1 LKHFKDET
9 DESLDTII
17 ESIIHKTLLT
27 SEPLKEALEQ
37 GDIDISEFNDNFDY
51 VHPVNKLLIK
61 TVRLTRDFLKLW
73 DPSFKPGNST
83 IDTLIKAIQKKNYE
97 MITPSVKGLHAEVQL
112 VITILNNH
120 TQESY
125 IGISKLSCSH
135 CTLLIET
142 FNKMGYMM
150 HYRGSHTKALG
161 NWPLAQQFVED
172 VNFFSKF
179 IGNKA
184 FEVYSLMDSQEQ
196 QESIEFISGLGQH
209 KKLELD
215 SIRSISKTSPVK
227 QKPKKTEKLV
237 SGLEADFSDSDE
249 EVSENS
255 SISYSEVDS
264 ISEIPFKLIRNGVL
278 TKVLDFISLEE
289 LACLYKK
296 YQAEFSEFLEDVYN
310 DSADD
315 LLDEKEVEELFKLYQ
330 KVPHEE
336 AFILWEYL
344 RGNLED
350 DEADKQFMDA
360 RLGAHDESDK
370 EEPDF
375 SDDDFNF
382 GFSHLSIE
390 NDDPG
395 IPGAIQDSVNISEI

>member
-1 LKHFKDET
+1 
-9 DESLDTII
+9 
-17 ESIIHKTLLT
+17 
-27 SEPLKEALEQ
+27 
-37 GDIDISEFNDNFDY
+37 
-51 VHPVNKLLIK
+51 
-61 TVRLTRDFLKLW
+61 
-73 DPSFKPGNST
+73 
-83 IDTLIKAIQKKNYE
+83 
-97 MITPSVKGLHAEVQL
+97 
-112 VITILNNH
+112 
-120 TQESY
+120 
-125 IGISKLSCSH
+125 
-135 CTLLIET
+135 
-142 FNKMGYMM
+142 M
-150 HYRGSHTKALG
+150 HYRGSHSKALG

-196 QESIEFISGLGQH
+196 QESIELISGLGQH

-215 SIRSISKTSPVK
+215 SIRSISKTSPIK
-227 QKPKKTEKLV
+227 QKLKKTEKLV

-289 LACLYKK
+289 LVCLYKK
-296 YQAEFSEFLEDVYN
+296 YQVEFNKFLEDVYN

-315 LLDEKEVEELFKLYQ
+315 LLHEKEVEELFKLYQ

-350 DEADKQFMDA
+350 DEADKQLMDA

-375 SDDDFNF
+375 SDEDFNF
-382 GFSHLSIE
+382 DFSHLSME
-390 NDDPG
+390 DNDLD